1 MGVSNIIPVKR
12 WSPKLEEDL
21 IRKWEE
27 EGLYKAQ
34 VDFRKDEEYVVI
46 DTPPPYPSGKWG
58 VAQAGHYAQIDMV
71 ARALRLLGYKVLVPF
86 YADRNGLP
94 AEVTVERRYG
104 IIAHELA
111 RTPEGREKFLE
122 MVRKVLDEYEEDLVK
137 TWRRLG
143 CLFDY
148 WKDGTDSPKY
158 RRVTQATFIEL
169 WQRGLVYES
178 YKPVT
183 WCPRCMTTLAEA
195 EIEFKKKRGK
205 LYYIKFKIKETGED
219 IIIATT
225 RPELLNACGAVIY
238 NPADERYK
246 HLKGK
251 HAVVPLY
258 GKVVPILEHE
268 YAKPEFGTGL
278 VMMCS
283 YGDTHDVWF
292 FRELKLKATIL
303 INPDGTMNENAGFL
317 KGLKVDEARE
327 RIAEKLASEGLIVK
341 VEELEHEIPVCW
353 RCKTP
358 VEFIHMKEYFLK
370 QLEFKDEILKVAD
383 KMIFRP
389 KEHKVRLESW
399 VKSLAM
405 DWPISRTRFYGTEI
419 PVWKCRKCSH
429 VILAEPGKYVRPW
442 RDPPPVDKCPN
453 CGANKE
459 EIVGETRTFDTWFDS
474 SISVLYVTGWLDDRE
489 ASLKALEHSLRPQ
502 GYDIIRT
509 WLYYTILRVWLLTG
523 KPPFRWVRITGMGL
537 DEKGRAMH
545 KSLGNIIYPMPYI
558 EKYGA
563 DAFRYW
569 AAASGRLGSDYRWS
583 ENLVRTGQLFATKLI
598 NIARFIS
605 PFRNYGED
613 FKLREIDKA
622 MIKYAT
628 RVAAEIAKSYEELD
642 VFEPIQKIYDLAWNV
657 FASNYLETV
666 KPRAYGKYSFS
677 EAEVRGAHYT
687 LHRVFKLILKLL
699 APIMPF
705 VTDYI
710 WRHLYSPSKSIHTE
724 VLTTEDLKYE
734 EGNEDLIKLL
744 IKVNSAVWKYKKENN
759 MKLSDELS
767 AVLYIPAEGRVIAE
781 DIKALHKVSEVIA
794 DTPDEWD
801 IALTDGIYL
810 KLLTKSS

>member
-1 MGVSNIIPVKR
+1 
-12 WSPKLEEDL
+12 
-21 IRKWEE
+21 
-27 EGLYKAQ
+27 
-34 VDFRKDEEYVVI
+34 
-46 DTPPPYPSGKWG
+46 
-58 VAQAGHYAQIDMV
+58 
-71 ARALRLLGYKVLVPF
+71 
-86 YADRNGLP
+86 
-94 AEVTVERRYG
+94 
-104 IIAHELA
+104 
-111 RTPEGREKFLE
+111 
-122 MVRKVLDEYEEDLVK
+122 
-137 TWRRLG
+137 
-143 CLFDY
+143 
-148 WKDGTDSPKY
+148 
-158 RRVTQATFIEL
+158 
-169 WQRGLVYES
+169 
-178 YKPVT
+178 
-183 WCPRCMTTLAEA
+183 
-195 EIEFKKKRGK
+195 
-205 LYYIKFKIKETGED
+205 
-219 IIIATT
+219 
-225 RPELLNACGAVIY
+225 
-238 NPADERYK
+238 
-246 HLKGK
+246 
-251 HAVVPLY
+251 
-258 GKVVPILEHE
+258 
-268 YAKPEFGTGL
+268 
-278 VMMCS
+278 
-283 YGDTHDVWF
+283 
-292 FRELKLKATIL
+292 
-303 INPDGTMNENAGFL
+303 NPDGTMNENAGFL

-327 RIAEKLASEGLIVK
+327 KIAKKLADEGLVVK

-370 QLEFKDEILKVAD
+370 QLEFKDEVLKVAD

-389 KEHKVRLESW
+389 KEHKIRLETW
-399 VKSLAM
+399 IKSLAM

-419 PVWKCRKCSH
+419 PVWRCSKCGH

-453 CGANKE
+453 CGAPKE
-459 EIVGETRTFDTWFDS
+459 EIIGETRTFDTWFDS
-474 SISVLYVTGWLDDRE
+474 SISVLYITGWLDDRE
-489 ASLKALEHSLRPQ
+489 ASLRALEHSLRPQ

-583 ENLVRTGQLFATKLI
+583 ENLVKTGQLFATKLI

-605 PFRNYGED
+605 SFRNYGED

-628 RVAAEIAKSYEELD
+628 KVAAEIAKSYEELD

-666 KPRAYGKYSFS
+666 KPRAYGKYGFS

-710 WRHLYSPSKSIHTE
+710 WRHLYSPGKSIHTE

-734 EGNEDLIKLL
+734 EGNEDLVKLL

-759 MKLSDELS
+759 MKLSDELP
-767 AVLYIPAEGRVIAE
+767 AVLYIPAEGGAIAE
-781 DIKALHKVSEVIA
+781 DIKALHKVSKVIA
-794 DTPDEWD
+794 GTPDEWD
-801 IALTDGIYL
+801 VALADGIYL
-810 KLLTKSS
+810 KLLSKSS